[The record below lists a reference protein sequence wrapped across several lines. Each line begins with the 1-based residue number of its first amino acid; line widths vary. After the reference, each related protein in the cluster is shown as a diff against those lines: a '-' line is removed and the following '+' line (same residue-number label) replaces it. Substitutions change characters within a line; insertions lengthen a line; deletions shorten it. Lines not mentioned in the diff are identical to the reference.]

1 MAAITLNKKML
12 TKAGSIVTPVLIDG
26 SIVQCLDQYGGIG
39 YYSLA
44 DLFSIVKSIE
54 TPATITPAALTMIS
68 TNNSSK
74 IMNALP
80 VIEKN
85 PSVPVESISHS
96 IEMADGKLDVT
107 MSGKYN
113 YTAPSAILV
122 IDLNISSVYSVNR
135 KSRITETS
143 DEEMIIVLP
152 KEIPIVSTLSKS
164 TKKNIYIS
172 NEEYV

>member
-1 MAAITLNKKML
+1 ML

-26 SIVQCLDQYGGIG
+26 PIVQCLDQSGGIG
-39 YYSLA
+39 YYAMS
-44 DLFSIVKSIE
+44 DLFSATKTVDAQ
-54 TPATITPAALTMIS
+54 ATITPAALAIVS
-68 TNNSSK
+68 TSNSSK

-80 VIEKN
+80 IVEAI
-85 PSVPVESISHS
+85 PSAPVENISHS

-107 MSGKYN
+107 MSGRYN

-122 IDLNISSVYSVNR
+122 IELNVFSSYSVNR

-152 KEIPIVSTLSKS
+152 KEIPIVSTTSKS
-164 TKKNIYIS
+164 TKKNAYVD
-172 NEEYV
+172 NENYV